1 MDIKVAFV
9 GNPNCG
15 KTTLFNAYTGAKHKV
30 GNWPGVTV
38 EKKEGMIKHDGHN
51 ITLVDLPGIYSI
63 SPYSIEE
70 ILTREYILNFNPDV
84 IINIVDASNLE
95 RNLYLT
101 LQLIELGKPL
111 VIALNMIDVL
121 ENRGIAIDLEALSAK
136 LGVAVVPIVAVE
148 KKGLTK
154 LVHQMIK
161 STKLKEE
168 YIPITVDYGPVI
180 EEKITEVQDKIK
192 LKVEVN
198 PYLKRWLSIKVLE
211 NDHEILSKLNDE
223 SIQDLPI
230 ESDIHIHGDHM
241 RHLGQKRRLH
251 KKNHSINDYHHRHFI
266 EHHLPG
272 RVETYEEEIARRKYD
287 LITSFIRRVL
297 TNKENKPSEILSDK
311 IDKIVTH
318 PVFGIPIFIIMMMLV
333 FVFTFTVGNYFADI
347 LSSAFEA
354 LSRGIHSLFI
364 RFDVAPWLTSLVVD
378 GILAGVGG
386 ILVFLPNIAA
396 LFIAMSFLED
406 SGYMTRV
413 ALIMDYAMRKIGLN
427 GRAVIPL
434 ILGFGCSVP
443 AIMTTRTMENEKDR
457 LITILITPFMS
468 CSARFPI
475 YVLFSRAFFPGNEIF
490 VAFSLYLLGIVI
502 AILMALLFRVFFG
515 KSEQMGLIIE
525 LPTYKRPSLKT
536 TGIFVWEKVRD
547 YLVRAGTIIFVASI
561 VIWVILEYNFQGP
574 SSMSESIG
582 ADLGKLIAP
591 IFVPLGFGTWEATLA
606 LIAGILGKEIVV
618 SSMAVIYG
626 VGELN
631 LYSAL
636 GGLGFNGASA
646 YAFMVF
652 SLLYTPCVATLG
664 VIKSE
669 TKSWKWTGFS
679 FVYQLVVAYAV
690 AFLFYIG
697 FTWLNIF

>member
-1 MDIKVAFV
+1 MDIKVALV

-38 EKKEGMIKHDGHN
+38 DKKEGTIRHDGHS

-70 ILTREYILNFNPDV
+70 ILTREYILNYNPDV

-101 LQLIELGKPL
+101 LQLIEMGKPII
-111 VIALNMIDVL
+111 IALNMIDVL
-121 ENRGIAIDLEALSAK
+121 ENRGMAIDIEALSK
-136 LGVAVVPIVAVE
+136 LLKVIVVPVVAVE

-154 LVHQMIK
+154 LLHQIIHVSK
-161 STKLKEE
+161 NKNE
-168 YIPITVDYGPVI
+168 YSPLILNYGNVI
-180 EEKITEVQDKIK
+180 EEKIIEVQNKIN
-192 LKVEVN
+192 LKVEVDSI
-198 PYLKRWLSIKVLE
+198 LKRWLSIKVLE
-211 NDHEILSKLNDE
+211 NDHEILSKLRDE

-230 ESDIHIHGDHM
+230 ESDVHVHGDHM
-241 RHLGQKRRLH
+241 MHLGKKRILH
-251 KKNHSINDYHHRHFI
+251 KKHHSIPDFHHRHFI

-272 RVETYEEEIARRKYD
+272 RRETYEEEIARRKYD
-287 LITSFIRRVL
+287 LITSFIKSIL
-297 TNKENKPSEILSDK
+297 TSKENKPIEILSDK
-311 IDKIVTH
+311 IDAIVTH
-318 PVFGIPIFIIMMMLV
+318 RFFGIPIFILMMALV
-333 FVFTFTVGNYFADI
+333 FVFTFTVGNYFADL
-347 LSSAFEA
+347 LSHGFDF
-354 LSRGIHSLFI
+354 LSQVINNVMI
-364 RFDVAPWLTSLVVD
+364 AMDVSPWIISLVVD

-396 LFIAMSFLED
+396 LFIAMSLLED

-413 ALIMDYAMRKIGLN
+413 ALIMDRLMRRIGLN
-427 GRAVIPL
+427 GKAVIPM

-475 YVLFSRAFFPGNEIF
+475 YVLFSRAFFPGYEILI
-490 VAFSLYLLGIVI
+490 AFSLYLIGIVLAVI
-502 AILMALLFRVFFG
+502 MALVFRAFFG
-515 KSEQMGLIIE
+515 KSDQLGLILE
-525 LPTYKRPSLKT
+525 LPTYKRPALRT
-536 TGIFVWEKVRD
+536 TGIFVWEKVKD
-547 YLVRAGTIIFVASI
+547 YLVRAGTIIFVAS
-561 VIWVILEYNFQGP
+561 VIIWFILEYNFQGP
-574 SSMSESIG
+574 SIMANSIG
-582 ADLGKLIAP
+582 ASIGKLIAP
-591 IFVPLGFGTWEATLA
+591 IFAPLGFGSWEATLA

-626 VGELN
+626 IGELD
-631 LYSAL
+631 LYSSL
-636 GGLGFNGASA
+636 GNLGFDAASA

-679 FVYQLVVAYAV
+679 FIYQLIVAYCV
-690 AFLFYIG
+690 AWLFYG
-697 FTWLNIF
+697 VLQLF

>member
-1 MDIKVAFV
+1 MDIKVALV

-38 EKKEGMIKHDGHN
+38 DKKEGIIKHDGHT

-70 ILTREYILNFNPDV
+70 ILTREYILNYNPDV

-101 LQLIELGKPL
+101 LQLIELGKPI

-121 ENRGIAIDLEALSAK
+121 ENRGLAIDMEQLSLK
-136 LGVAVVPIVAVE
+136 LGVQVVPVVAVE

-154 LVHQMIK
+154 LLHQIIK
-161 STKLKEE
+161 STKDKSE
-168 YIPITVDYGPVI
+168 YIPLIIDYGSVI
-180 EEKITEVQDKIK
+180 EGKIEEVKNKIN
-192 LKVEVN
+192 LKVEVDD
-198 PYLKRWLSIKVLE
+198 YLKRWLSIKVLE
-211 NDHEILSKLNDE
+211 NDHEILSKLRDE
-223 SIQDLPI
+223 SIQELPI
-230 ESDIHIHGDHM
+230 ESDIHVHGDHM
-241 RHLGQKRRLH
+241 HHLGKKRILH

-287 LITSFIRRVL
+287 LISTFIKQIL
-297 TNKENKPSEILSDK
+297 TNKENKPIEILSDK
-311 IDKIVTH
+311 VDKIVTH
-318 PVFGIPIFIIMMMLV
+318 RIIGIPIFVFMMALV
-333 FVFTFTVGNYFADI
+333 FVFTFTVGNYFADL
-347 LSSAFEA
+347 LSHSFDFLSKWVYA
-354 LSRGIHSLFI
+354 LLISLN
-364 RFDVAPWLTSLVVD
+364 VAEWLVSLIVD
-378 GILAGVGG
+378 GVLAGVGG

-396 LFIAMSFLED
+396 LFVAMSLLED

-413 ALIMDYAMRKIGLN
+413 ALIMDRMMRKIGLN
-427 GRAVIPL
+427 GRAVIPM

-475 YVLFSRAFFPGNEIF
+475 YVLFSRAFFPGYEIP
-490 VAFSLYLLGIVI
+490 VAFSLYLIGIVI
-502 AILMALLFRVFFG
+502 AIIMALIFRAFFG
-515 KSEQMGLIIE
+515 KTDQLGLIIE
-525 LPTYKRPSLKT
+525 LPTYKRPALRT
-536 TGIFVWEKVRD
+536 TGIFVWEKIRD
-547 YLVRAGTIIFVASI
+547 YLMRAGTIIFIAS
-561 VIWVILEYNFQGP
+561 VIIWFILEFNIHGR
-574 SSMSESIG
+574 SSMADSIG
-582 ADLGKLIAP
+582 ADIGKFIAP
-591 IFVPLGFGTWEATLA
+591 IFKPLGFGTWEATLA

-626 VGELN
+626 VGEMN

-636 GGLGFNGASA
+636 GGLGFSAASA

-679 FVYQLVVAYAV
+679 FAYQLVVAYIV
-690 AFLFYIG
+690 ALAFYVSIKV
-697 FTWLNIF
+697 FF

>member
-1 MDIKVAFV
+1 MDIKVALV

-38 EKKEGMIKHDGHN
+38 DKKEGTIRHDGHS

-70 ILTREYILNFNPDV
+70 ILTREYILNYNPDV

-101 LQLIELGKPL
+101 LQLIELGKPII
-111 VIALNMIDVL
+111 IALNMIDVL
-121 ENRGIAIDLEALSAK
+121 ENRGMSIDIEALSSLLK
-136 LGVAVVPIVAVE
+136 VSVVPVVAVE

-154 LVHQMIK
+154 LVHQIIHTTKNK
-161 STKLKEE
+161 SE
-168 YIPITVDYGPVI
+168 YVPLVLDYGQVI
-180 EEKITEVQDKIK
+180 EEKIYEVQEKIK
-192 LKVEVN
+192 LKVDVDAI
-198 PYLKRWLSIKVLE
+198 LKRWLSIKVLE
-211 NDHEILSKLNDE
+211 NDHEILSKLKDE
-223 SIQDLPI
+223 SIEDLPI
-230 ESDIHIHGDHM
+230 ESDIHVHGDHM
-241 RHLGQKRRLH
+241 LHIGKKKVLH
-251 KKNHSINDYHHRHFI
+251 KKQHTILDFHHRHFI

-272 RVETYEEEIARRKYD
+272 RRETYEEEIARRKYD
-287 LITSFIRRVL
+287 LISSFIKSIL
-297 TNKENKPSEILSDK
+297 TNKENKPIEILSDK
-311 IDKIVTH
+311 IDAVVTH
-318 PVFGIPIFIIMMMLV
+318 RFAGIPIFIFMMALV
-333 FVFTFTVGNYFADI
+333 FVFTFTVGNYFAD
-347 LSSAFEA
+347 AFSQA
-354 LSRGIHSLFI
+354 FDTLSRWIGSFLVNI
-364 RFDVAPWLTSLVVD
+364 DVAPWIISLVVD

-396 LFIAMSFLED
+396 LFIAMSLLED

-413 ALIMDYAMRKIGLN
+413 ALIMDHWMRKIGLN
-427 GRAVIPL
+427 GKAVIPM

-475 YVLFSRAFFPGNEIF
+475 YVLFSRAFFPGHEIPI
-490 VAFSLYLLGIVI
+490 AFSLYMIGIVI
-502 AILMALLFRVFFG
+502 AIIMALLFRAFFG
-515 KSEQMGLIIE
+515 KSDQHGLIIE
-525 LPTYKRPSLKT
+525 LPTYKRPALRT
-536 TGIFVWEKVRD
+536 TGIFVWEKVKD
-547 YLVRAGTIIFVASI
+547 YLVRAGTIIFVAS
-561 VIWVILEYNFQGP
+561 VIIWFILEYNMHGP
-574 SSMSESIG
+574 SSMSDSIG
-582 ADLGKLIAP
+582 AGIGKIIAP
-591 IFVPLGFGTWEATLA
+591 IFRPMGFGSWEATLS

-631 LYSAL
+631 LYASL
-636 GGLGFNGASA
+636 GNLGFNAASA

-669 TKSWKWTGFS
+669 TKSWKWTIFS
-679 FVYQLVVAYAV
+679 FIYQLVVAYVV
-690 AFLFYIG
+690 AWLFYSLIH
-697 FTWLNIF
+697 LLS

>member
-1 MDIKVAFV
+1 MDIKVALV

-38 EKKEGMIKHDGHN
+38 DKKEGTIRHDGHS

-70 ILTREYILNFNPDV
+70 ILTREYILNYNPDV

-101 LQLIELGKPL
+101 LQLIEMGKPII
-111 VIALNMIDVL
+111 IALNMIDVL
-121 ENRGIAIDLEALSAK
+121 ENRGMAIDIDALSSLLK
-136 LGVAVVPIVAVE
+136 LSVVPVVAVE

-154 LVHQMIK
+154 LLHQIIHVSK
-161 STKLKEE
+161 NKNDYAPL
-168 YIPITVDYGPVI
+168 VLDYGTVI
-180 EEKITEVQDKIK
+180 EEKILEVQHKIK
-192 LKVEVN
+192 LKYEVDGI
-198 PYLKRWLSIKVLE
+198 LKRWLSIKVLE
-211 NDHEILSKLNDE
+211 NDHEILSKLRDE
-223 SIQDLPI
+223 SIEDLPI
-230 ESDIHIHGDHM
+230 ESDVHVHGDHM
-241 RHLGQKRRLH
+241 MHLGKKRILQKKH
-251 KKNHSINDYHHRHFI
+251 HSIPDFHHRHYI

-272 RVETYEEEIARRKYD
+272 RRETYEEEIARRKYD
-287 LITSFIRRVL
+287 LITSFIKNIL
-297 TNKENKPSEILSDK
+297 TNKENKPIEILSDK
-311 IDKIVTH
+311 IDGIVTH
-318 PVFGIPIFIIMMMLV
+318 RFFGIPIFMLMMALV
-333 FVFTFTVGNYFADI
+333 FVFTFTVGNYFADL
-347 LSSAFEA
+347 LSHGFDF
-354 LSRGIHSLFI
+354 LSQLINKGMIAM
-364 RFDVAPWLTSLVVD
+364 DVSPWLISLVVE

-396 LFIAMSFLED
+396 LFIAMSLLED

-413 ALIMDYAMRKIGLN
+413 ALIMDRLMRRIGLN
-427 GRAVIPL
+427 GKAVIPM

-475 YVLFSRAFFPGNEIF
+475 YVLFSRAFFPRYEIMI
-490 VAFSLYLLGIVI
+490 AFSLYLIGIVL
-502 AILMALLFRVFFG
+502 AVMMALVFRAFFG
-515 KSEQMGLIIE
+515 KSDQLGLILE
-525 LPTYKRPSLKT
+525 LPTYKKPALRT
-536 TGIFVWEKVRD
+536 TGIFVWEKVKD
-547 YLVRAGTIIFVASI
+547 YLVRAGTIIFVAS
-561 VIWVILEYNFQGP
+561 VIIWFILEFNFRGP
-574 SSMSESIG
+574 STMADSIG
-582 ADLGKLIAP
+582 ASLGKLIAP
-591 IFVPLGFGTWEATLA
+591 IFAPLGFGSWEATLA

-626 VGELN
+626 IGELD
-631 LYSAL
+631 LYSSL
-636 GGLGFNGASA
+636 GNLGFNAASA

-679 FVYQLVVAYAV
+679 FVYQLVIAYLVAW
-690 AFLFYIG
+690 LFYG
-697 FTWLNIF
+697 VLHLF